1 MNKKVLVVDTSK
13 TIRKQLAYL
22 LAKAGWDILEADNGK
37 TGYETLK
44 YNPETSVVISEIDMP
59 MVDGVDMMQ
68 MISDDEK
75 KMKSIPLIVLTAQG
89 AENQRKEI
97 KSLYEGLE
105 GWLSKPVNSDDLI
118 EMISKFA

>member
-1 MNKKVLVVDTSK
+1 
-13 TIRKQLAYL
+13 
-22 LAKAGWDILEADNGK
+22 
-37 TGYETLK
+37 
-44 YNPETSVVISEIDMP
+44 
-59 MVDGVDMMQ
+59 
-68 MISDDEK
+68 
-75 KMKSIPLIVLTAQG
+75 MKSIPLIVLTAQG

>member
-1 MNKKVLVVDTSK
+1 MSIHPNHTKK
-13 TIRKQLAYL
+13 LAYL

-59 MVDGVDMMQ
+59 IVDGVDMMQ
-68 MISDDEK
+68 MILDDET
-75 KMKSIPLIVLTAQG
+75 MKSVPLRVLTAQG
-89 AENQRKEI
+89 AENQRKVV